1 MIFAVAWG
9 RMTQADGSVREG
21 PMPRMGPFK
30 LDTYAQARLDEYHAE
45 DKRRARMFKRFMRQ
59 NAKPV

>member
-1 MIFAVAWG
+1 
-9 RMTQADGSVREG
+9 MTQADGSVREG

-30 LDTYAQARLDEYHAE
+30 LDTYSQARLDEYHAE